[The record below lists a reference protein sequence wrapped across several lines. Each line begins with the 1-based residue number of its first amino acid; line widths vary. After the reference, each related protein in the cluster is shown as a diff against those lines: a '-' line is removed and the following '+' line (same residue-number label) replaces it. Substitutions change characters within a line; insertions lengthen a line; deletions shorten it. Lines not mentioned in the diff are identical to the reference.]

1 MSITACKTAWTS
13 YGAPNARHPDK
24 PRLRVA
30 SGAFETW
37 LKMPVPGERGE
48 NVIQADLS
56 LTVASADAT
65 GAVTF
70 TIERAASRVPWSN
83 PTKNALDDVGVVGA
97 SVSVT
102 LTDPAPGDVLTFPT
116 ADFAALVQH
125 AVDGKNYGW
134 RLTSDSVDV
143 TRFYGAGT
151 ISGPSFAFAATE
163 APAQATDLVP
173 NGVGSLGAPVLQ
185 WNPTDLNGGDAQV
198 SFRAQVASVASPT
211 EDADGIWTGSLLFD
225 SGEVTDSSPEL
236 DLSATAF
243 TALADGGECWWQML
257 WKSESGLWSPVSETA
272 HYVREAKPSWT
283 LTNPSAG
290 EVDSAQPVFAGTF
303 SGTLRSWRA
312 SLALAS
318 RPGRLLATSGKQRA
332 TANDFSWQPQEST
345 EVGSDPLTLDDAETY
360 QLVVD
365 GWRPAS
371 GGYVASAGDPV
382 YVRTVVDF
390 TVNVASGVEAPVI
403 TAVAPH
409 PSLPVNVVTLTRS
422 TMSDTLV
429 LVRDGGK
436 AQVFDAAESHVS
448 GTTYQVVDALGRGM
462 RAHSYRARAQVD
474 GSGVSALSNEVTATL
489 VPEGMWFV
497 SQDLTRSFV
506 LGGPPPGMPRVD
518 SAGVFVTQGRD
529 GDNELVVIRSG
540 RGKVDTVVSG
550 QLASRAGERSEE
562 DQLDDFEAMLDGDE
576 WVYFI
581 AGNVSMRVRLLHP
594 DTAPNEH
601 MRDGRDWNDISV
613 RVVEVG

>member
-1 MSITACKTAWTS
+1 VSITACKTAWTS
-13 YGAPNARHPDK
+13 YGAPNAGHANR
-24 PRLRVA
+24 PRLKVA
-30 SGAFETW
+30 DAAFETW

-48 NVIQADLS
+48 NVILADLS
-56 LTVASADAT
+56 LTVASSAAT

-70 TIERAASRVPWSN
+70 TLQRAASRVPWSN

-134 RLTSDSVDV
+134 RLTSDSADV
-143 TRFYGAGT
+143 TRFYGGGT
-151 ISGPSFAFAATE
+151 DSGPSFDFAATE
-163 APAQATDLVP
+163 APAEATDLVP
-173 NGVGSLGAPVLQ
+173 NGVGSVGAPVLQ

-198 SFRAQVASVASPT
+198 SLRVQVASVESPA
-211 EDADGIWTGSLLFD
+211 EDADGIWTASLLYD

-243 TALADGGECWWQML
+243 TPLTDGGECWWQLL

-272 HYVREAKPSWT
+272 HYVCETKPTWT
-283 LTNPSAG
+283 LTNPTTG
-290 EVDSAQPVFAGTF
+290 EVDSAQPVLAGTF
-303 SGTLRSWRA
+303 SGTLKSWRA
-312 SLALAS
+312 TLALTS
-318 RPGRLLATSGKQRA
+318 QPNRLLATSGKQRA
-332 TANDFSWQPQEST
+332 TANAFAWQPQGST
-345 EVGSDPLTLDDAETY
+345 DVDSDPLTLDDGETY
-360 QLVVD
+360 RLVVD

-371 GGYVASAGDPV
+371 GGYVTSAGDPV
-382 YVRTVVDF
+382 YVREVVDF
-390 TVNVASGVEAPVI
+390 TVNVDTGVEAPVI
-403 TAVAPH
+403 TAIAPH
-409 PSLPVNVVTLTRS
+409 ASLPVNVVTLTRS
-422 TMSDTLV
+422 TMPDTLV

-436 AQVFDAAESHVS
+436 AQVFDAADAHIS

-462 RAHSYRARAQVD
+462 REHAYRARAQVD

-489 VPEGMWFV
+489 VPKGMWFV

-518 SAGVFVTQGRD
+518 SAGVFVTQGRE

-550 QLASRAGERSEE
+550 QLASAAGERSEE
-562 DQLDDFEAMLDGDE
+562 DQLDDFEAMLDDDE
-576 WVYFI
+576 WVHFI
-581 AGNVSMRVRLLHP
+581 AGNISMRVRLLHP

-601 MRDGRDWNDISV
+601 MREGRNWNDISV